1 MGTRDLL
8 KSPVTFA
15 SSPLA
20 KHGILE
26 FLMSERPSSPA
37 VILPEN
43 WQELAVDNLYLYA
56 VFAIGLDGTIL
67 NWNPGVK
74 SVLGFDEADFVGQPA
89 HMIFTVEDR
98 QAGIP
103 EQELRIAKEKG
114 NAHDVRQHLKQDGSR
129 FWATGAMTALRDET
143 GELTGF
149 AKVVRDSSKSKAME
163 ASLEQLNAYLED
175 EVLARTADLRELAAQ
190 LTLTEQRERERLAQ
204 TLHDSVQQELY
215 AIRFALTGLKKEL
228 TGHKASETLEGADT
242 LLKKTMQLTRD
253 VTTDLAPPVLES
265 PDLCAPLQWLAES
278 MQQKHGLQVKVVASE
293 VCEVV
298 HDASRILLFN
308 LAQEFLFNVV
318 KHADTPEA
326 TLILS
331 EEEEGIE
338 LVVEDEG
345 RGFTLDS
352 EAEQLATGLGLS
364 GARKRLQVFGGG
376 LEVDA
381 EPGRGTRITVRL
393 PLSLSG

>member
-1 MGTRDLL
+1 
-8 KSPVTFA
+8 
-15 SSPLA
+15 
-20 KHGILE
+20 
-26 FLMSERPSSPA
+26 MSKRPSSPA

-67 NWNPGVK
+67 NWNPGVEA
-74 SVLGFDEADFVGQPA
+74 VLGYPEADFVGQPA
-89 HMIFTVEDR
+89 HLIFTEEDR

-149 AKVVRDSSKSKAME
+149 AKVVRDSSKSKALE
-163 ASLEQLNAYLED
+163 ASLEQLNAHLED
-175 EVLARTADLRELAAQ
+175 EVSARTADLRELAAQ
-190 LTLTEQRERERLAQ
+190 VTLTEQRERQRLAQ

-228 TGHKASETLEGADT
+228 AGHKAAGTLADADA

-253 VTTDLAPPVLES
+253 VTTDLAPPVLNA
-265 PDLCAPLQWLAES
+265 PDLCYPLQWLANS
-278 MQQKHGLQVKVVASE
+278 MQQKHGLQVMVVADE
-293 VCEVV
+293 VCEVT
-298 HDASRILLFN
+298 HDASRVLLFN
-308 LAQEFLFNVV
+308 LAREFLFNVV
-318 KHADTPEA
+318 KHAGTGEA

-331 EEEEGIE
+331 RDEKGLE

-345 RGFTLDS
+345 KGFTPDP
-352 EAEQLATGLGLS
+352 AAGKAATGLGLG
-364 GARKRLQVFGGG
+364 GAEKRLRVFGGS
-376 LEVDA
+376 LEVKA

-393 PLSLSG
+393 PLSALG